1 MNLRSIDIS
10 LQHIDKINVHRNNK
24 KNDIQ
29 TTKRILLK
37 ISNMLS
43 DTTNKLRDLDC
54 FNRIILYYFV
64 VGLHFITRF
73 IALLRVIS
81 TRHLSS
87 FYTLRPV

>member
-1 MNLRSIDIS
+1 
-10 LQHIDKINVHRNNK
+10 
-24 KNDIQ
+24 
-29 TTKRILLK
+29 
-37 ISNMLS
+37 MLS
-43 DTTNKLRDLDC
+43 LSTNKLRDLDC

-81 TRHLSS
+81 TRNLSS